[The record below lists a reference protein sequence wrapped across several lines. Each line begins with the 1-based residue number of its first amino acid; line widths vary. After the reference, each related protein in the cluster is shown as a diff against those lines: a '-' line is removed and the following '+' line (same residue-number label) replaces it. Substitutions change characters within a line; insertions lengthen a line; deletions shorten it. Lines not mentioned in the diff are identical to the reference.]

1 MNEFNGENDYVTLE
15 DIQRHSD
22 ESRWWEVDNA
32 TEDASH
38 AEIKREKYIYNV
50 GEISQTVDEVEQRI
64 LSHDLN
70 FFDRGNSLVRPI
82 ISERAATEGRTI
94 VAAMLTPVTAPYM
107 TKQLS
112 KIIDWKK
119 LKKKKTKEGE
129 PEEFEEIPIDPPPQV
144 AITMLSNSGD
154 WNFNQIAGIV
164 TAPTLR
170 RDGTILWKEGYDPR
184 TKLLLLS
191 PPDMPNFP
199 QNPTRNDAI
208 RSIHRLASL
217 LDGFPFVS
225 PVDKSVALSGLITPV
240 CRAAMTV
247 APLHAVSAPTAG
259 SGKSFMVDLFSAL
272 ISGTPAPA
280 TPVGK
285 SEEETEKRLS
295 SAMMEGSPIIVLDNV
310 NGQLY
315 GDALCQCV
323 ERPIVKF
330 RVLGESRMVEIE
342 NKQTI
347 FATGN
352 NISLVDDMTRRTILC
367 SLDAEME
374 RPEMRQ
380 FDFDPM
386 AEILDNRGSY
396 IADALTVVRA
406 YKIAGS
412 PNKLPQLA
420 SFGEWSDLVRSA
432 IVWLGFEDP
441 LISMDRVRD
450 ADGRLDAL
458 KAFIA
463 AWYSCDPTG
472 KKSSAE
478 LIELSLSET
487 ELQVSM
493 KAFCNPRGPL
503 DGVQLGKKLHSVKG
517 RVVDGF
523 KIVAEK
529 DSHTKTNIWRLQKV
543 LE

>member
-1 MNEFNGENDYVTLE
+1 MNEYPYDGDPISLE
-15 DIQRHSD
+15 DLQRQSD
-22 ESRWWEVDNA
+22 ESRWWEVDSS
-32 TEDASH
+32 EDAAPS
-38 AEIKREKYIYNV
+38 AKREKLIYSI
-50 GEISQTVDEVEQRI
+50 GDLSDTVDEVEARI
-64 LSHDLN
+64 LKHDLN
-70 FFDRGNSLVRPI
+70 FFDRGNNLVRPI
-82 ISERAATEGRTI
+82 VSERAATEGRTI
-94 VAAMLTPVTAPYM
+94 VAAMLTPVSPPYL

-112 KIIDWKK
+112 KIIDWRK
-119 LKKKKTKEGE
+119 LKKKKTSPGE
-129 PEEFEEIPIDPPPQV
+129 PDAFDEIPIDPPPQISV
-144 AITMLSNSGD
+144 TLLANSGD
-154 WNFNQIAGIV
+154 WNFHQIAGIV

-199 QNPTRNDAI
+199 EYPTRDDALVSI
-208 RSIHRLASL
+208 RRLDAL

-225 PVDKSVALSGLITPV
+225 PVDRSVAISGLITPV

-259 SGKSFMVDLFSAL
+259 SGKSFLVDLFSAL

-380 FDFDPM
+380 FNFDPM
-386 AEILDNRGSY
+386 SEILDNRGQY
-396 IADALTVVRA
+396 IADALTIVRA
-406 YKIAGS
+406 YKLAGH
-412 PNKLPQLA
+412 PDKLPQLA

-432 IVWLGFEDP
+432 IVWLGFDDP

-450 ADGRLDAL
+450 ADGRLDSL

-463 AWYSCDPTG
+463 AWYSSDPTG
-472 KKSSAE
+472 KKSSAD
-478 LIELSLSET
+478 LIELSLTDT
-487 ELQVSM
+487 ELQLAM
-493 KAFCNPRGPL
+493 KAFCNPRGPM

-523 KIVAEK
+523 KIIAEK

-543 LE
+543 MD